1 LRALG
6 LVSAVLVV
14 SAAACAGA
22 PVSSPPP
29 SASASAAP
37 KAAAVPADIVRSGT
51 IVVGLPA
58 NPVLTTGKDPSG
70 SPRGVAP
77 DVINA
82 LAARM
87 GVKVTWLDVTD
98 NAKALRDI
106 ESGALDVLLISPDAA
121 GADALAFVGYL
132 EIDHTL
138 LVPNGSAVKSFA
150 DADKP
155 GVKIWVFKGAPVE
168 RTLGRAVKA
177 ATVVVRDWPT
187 IAAFN
192 ADLQAGGW
200 DAYAQNR
207 QALLQLS
214 DQIKGSRVLV
224 DRFGSTVQSMGVKKG
239 RAELLAYLND
249 FVVEAKYSGLIKRSI
264 ETFKIQGV
272 QPAP

>member
-1 LRALG
+1 LG

-168 RTLGRAVKA
+168 RTLGRTVKSA
-177 ATVVVRDWPT
+177 IGRRSPHSLPTSRRGAGTRTPRTVRRCCSSAIRSRDLASSWIASVRP
-187 IAAFN
+187 F
-192 ADLQAGGW
+192 
-200 DAYAQNR
+200 
-207 QALLQLS
+207 
-214 DQIKGSRVLV
+214 SRW
-224 DRFGSTVQSMGVKKG
+224 
-239 RAELLAYLND
+239 A
-249 FVVEAKYSGLIKRSI
+249 
-264 ETFKIQGV
+264 
-272 QPAP
+272 